1 MNQQKLKKL
10 QAQVRIGGKG
20 TPRRKK
26 KFVHATA
33 DFFDEMVWSYLKTGG
48 KTSIEDDDK
57 VPELVDSFDE
67 ASKEEVPVNIADEE
81 DKGKGKENDSVSA
94 GSGEVAKG
102 DGLKEAVLSSS
113 DKGIK

>member
-1 MNQQKLKKL
+1 MNQEKLKKL

-20 TPRRKK
+20 TPRRKR

-33 DFFDEMVWSYLKTGG
+33 DLFDEMVWNYLITGG
-48 KTSIEDDDK
+48 KVSIEEDDE

-67 ASKEEVPVNIADEE
+67 ASKEEVPVNVADKE
-81 DKGKGKENDSVSA
+81 DKGRGKENDSVSA

-102 DGLKEAVLSSS
+102 DGPKEAVLSSS
-113 DKGIK
+113 DKRIK